1 MNKAELIASV
11 AEKSSMTKKAA
22 SEAVEAVFATISETL
37 AQEEKVT
44 IVGFGTFEVRDRKA
58 RKGVNPPATKEEIM
72 IPATKVPPAFRPGKS
87 LREAVAPPK

>member
-58 RKGVNPPATKEEIM
+58 RKGVNPATKEEIM
-72 IPATKVPPAFRPGKS
+72 IPATKVPAFRPGKS
-87 LREAVAPPK
+87 LREAVAPK